1 MNAPETVSV
10 TMPEAPG
17 GPSGGV
23 HPTGAPGIAAPLVQV
38 LRGGALESAHRGHVA
53 VVDAEGRLLAW
64 AGNPD
69 ALIFPRSSFKP
80 YQALPV
86 VESGAL
92 DRAGLGPDALA
103 LMAGSHG
110 GTDRHAAL
118 AAEILAR
125 AGLDVSALHC
135 GAHTPYDEP
144 TAERLRS
151 SGEEPGPLRHNCSGK
166 HAGMLLLA
174 GALGAP
180 TGSYTDPA
188 HPVQRRIFERFTE
201 VTGHVLPDATP
212 AVDGCSAPAP
222 RLPLR
227 ALAHVFALLARGVD
241 AAGRPVPALARVR
254 DAMMAHPDLVAG
266 EGRIDTLLM
275 RSVSGAVSKAGAEA
289 VHATGVF
296 GVGYGIAIKIED
308 GSRRALG
315 PAVVSVLSGLGL
327 LDASASA
334 ALARHAE
341 DRIRNH
347 AGIEVGVV
355 RGVARLEGGGA
366 R

>member
-1 MNAPETVSV
+1 VNAPEIVSV
-10 TMPEAPG
+10 RMPEARG
-17 GPSGGV
+17 ECISGGDSV
-23 HPTGAPGIAAPLVQV
+23 APLKTAAPLVHV
-38 LRGGALESAHRGHVA
+38 LRGGSLESVHRGHVA
-53 VVDAEGRLLAW
+53 VVDGDGRLLAW

-69 ALIFPRSSFKP
+69 ALIFPRSAFKP
-80 YQALPV
+80 YQAVPV

-125 AGLDVSALHC
+125 AGLDASALRC

-151 SGEEPGPLRHNCSGK
+151 RGEEPGPLRHNCSGK

-174 GALGAP
+174 QALGAP
-180 TGSYTDPA
+180 TGTYVEPT
-188 HPVQRRIFERFTE
+188 HPVQRRIFDRFTE
-201 VTGHVLPDATP
+201 LTGHTFPDATP

-227 ALAHVFALLARGVD
+227 ALAHIFALLARGTD
-241 AAGRPVPALARVR
+241 TAGIPAPGLARIR
-254 DAMMAHPDLVAG
+254 DAMTAHPELVAG
-266 EGRIDTLLM
+266 EGRIDTILM
-275 RSVSGAVSKAGAEA
+275 RAVPGLVSKAGAEA
-289 VHATGVF
+289 VHATGAT
-296 GVGYGIAIKIED
+296 GRGIGIAVKVED

-315 PAVVSVLSGLGL
+315 PAVVSVLDALGL

-334 ALARHAE
+334 ALSRHAG
-341 DRIRNH
+341 DRLENH
-347 AGIEVGVV
+347 AGVEVGAVV
-355 RGVARLEGGGA
+355 GVARLE
-366 R
+366 RSDVR

>member
-1 MNAPETVSV
+1 MSKTRPESRS
-10 TMPEAPG
+10 AADG
-17 GPSGGV
+17 GSGS
-23 HPTGAPGIAAPLVQV
+23 AAPLVEV
-38 LRGGALESAHRGHVA
+38 LRAGALESLHRGHVA
-53 VVDAEGRLLAW
+53 VVDAHGHLLAW
-64 AGNPD
+64 AGDPD

-118 AAEILAR
+118 AAEILKK
-125 AGLDVSALHC
+125 AGLDSSALRC

-151 SGEEPGPLRHNCSGK
+151 AGEEPGPLRHNCSGK

-174 GALGAP
+174 RTLGAP
-180 TGSYTDPA
+180 IESYPDPA
-188 HPVQRRIFERFTE
+188 HPVQKRIFERFTE
-201 VTGHVLPDATP
+201 VTGHPFPDATP

-227 ALAHVFALLARGVD
+227 ALAHAFALLARGVD

-254 DAMMAHPDLVAG
+254 DAMTAHPDLVAG

-275 RSVSGAVSKAGAEA
+275 RAVQGLVSKAGAEA
-289 VHATGVF
+289 VHATGAT
-296 GVGYGIAIKIED
+296 GPGIGIAIKIED

-315 PAVVSVLSGLGL
+315 PAVVSVLDGLGL
-327 LDASASA
+327 LDATALE
-334 ALARHAE
+334 ALARHAGE
-341 DRIRNH
+341 GIRNH
-347 AGIEVGVV
+347 AGIEVGAV
-355 RGVARLEGGGA
+355 RGVARLDRGAGG
-366 R
+366 

>member
-10 TMPEAPG
+10 TMSKTRPESRPVAG
-17 GPSGGV
+17 GD
-23 HPTGAPGIAAPLVQV
+23 TGPAAPLVEV
-38 LRGGALESAHRGHVA
+38 LRAGKLESLHRGHVA
-53 VVDAEGRLLAW
+53 VVDLEGRLLAW
-64 AGNPD
+64 AGDPD
-69 ALIFPRSSFKP
+69 AVIFPRSSFKP

-103 LMAGSHG
+103 LIAGSHG

-118 AAEILAR
+118 AAEILTK
-125 AGLDVSALHC
+125 AGLDSSALRC
-135 GAHTPYDEP
+135 GTHTPYDEP

-151 SGEEPGPLRHNCSGK
+151 AGEEPGPLRHNCSGK

-174 GALGAP
+174 RTLGAP
-180 TGSYTDPA
+180 LESYTEPA
-188 HPVQRRIFERFTE
+188 HPVQRRIFDRFTE
-201 VTGHVLPDATP
+201 VTGHAFPDAMP

-227 ALAHVFALLARGVD
+227 ALAHAFALLARGAD
-241 AAGRPVPALARVR
+241 LAGRPVPALARVR
-254 DAMMAHPDLVAG
+254 DAMAAHPDLVAG

-275 RSVSGAVSKAGAEA
+275 RAIPNLVAKAGAEA
-289 VHATGVF
+289 VHATGAF
-296 GVGYGIAIKIED
+296 ERGIGIAIKVED

-315 PAVVSVLSGLGL
+315 PAVISVLEGLGL
-327 LDASASA
+327 LDATALA
-334 ALARHAE
+334 ALSGHAG

-347 AGIEVGVV
+347 AGIEVGAV
-355 RGVARLEGGGA
+355 RGAVRLERTGA